1 MLFRSLGLASQEMS
15 TLAVIL
21 TSLTGFIMLFKVC
34 TPFNSLRGFLFGGLL
49 AVFVVALLFLGQFFS
64 LVSLSLPMLIALLP
78 MLLFAI
84 ALMLALLHFIDH
96 VIANSQSPMY
106 PFRKHR
112 RARKRSA

>member
-1 MLFRSLGLASQEMS
+1 
-15 TLAVIL
+15 
-21 TSLTGFIMLFKVC
+21 
-34 TPFNSLRGFLFGGLL
+34 
-49 AVFVVALLFLGQFFS
+49 
-64 LVSLSLPMLIALLP
+64 MLIALLP

-84 ALMLALLHFIDH
+84 VLMLALLHFIDH